1 MNEQLP
7 NSIMELVP
15 EGLTPRP
22 GSRQESKSSEM
33 RETILEATLDCLADH
48 GYANTTNSLVCERAG
63 ISRGAMLH
71 HYRTRQDLIVA
82 TIEYAFYKHLS
93 NFSRMVSN
101 LAESDRT
108 NRNSAIAIDWQL
120 CLTREYKAYQELQMA
135 SRTNPELRKVFQPRA
150 RHHDLVWK
158 EELLKVFPEWRDDM
172 RKLELSRRLVR
183 SLLDGM
189 SLNREQWKDPSV
201 EWILLGFIAD
211 LMKRIRT
218 DDLQFPEEA
227 DLESFKSATSTLLP
241 KRTRRSTAPR
251 KARQ

>member
-1 MNEQLP
+1 MNDQLP
-7 NSIMELVP
+7 SSIMELVP

-48 GYANTTNSLVCERAG
+48 GYAHTTNSLVCEQAG

-93 NFSRMVSN
+93 NFSHLVANLGETDRM
-101 LAESDRT
+101 
-108 NRNSAIAIDWQL
+108 NRNSALAIDWHL
-120 CLTREYKAYQELQMA
+120 CLTREYKAYQELQIA

-158 EELLKVFPEWRDDM
+158 EELLKVFPEWRQDM
-172 RKLELSRRLVR
+172 RKLELSRRFVR

-189 SLNREQWKDPSV
+189 SLNREQWKDPAI
-201 EWILLGFIAD
+201 EWILLGFLAN
-211 LMKRIRT
+211 LMKRVRT
-218 DDLQFPEEA
+218 DDLAFPEEEE
-227 DLESFKSATSTLLP
+227 LEGFKQAAMALLP
-241 KRTRRSTAPR
+241 KRTRRTTSRKPR
-251 KARQ
+251 Q

>member
-1 MNEQLP
+1 
-7 NSIMELVP
+7 
-15 EGLTPRP
+15 
-22 GSRQESKSSEM
+22 M
-33 RETILEATLDCLADH
+33 RTTILEATLDCLADH
-48 GYANTTNSLVCERAG
+48 GYASTTNSLVCERAG

-93 NFSRMVSN
+93 NFSKMVAN
-101 LAESDRT
+101 LAESERKD
-108 NRNSAIAIDWQL
+108 RNSAIAVDWHL

-158 EELLKVFPEWRDDM
+158 EELLKVFPEWREDM
-172 RKLELSRRLVR
+172 RKLELGRRFVR

-211 LMKRIRT
+211 LMRRIRT
-218 DDLQFPEEA
+218 GELDFPEEDA
-227 DLESFKSATSTLLP
+227 LESFKNSAQEVMP
-241 KRTRRSTAPR
+241 KRTRRTSTR
-251 KARQ
+251 RVRQ

>member
-1 MNEQLP
+1 MSEQLP

-15 EGLTPRP
+15 EGLNPRP
-22 GSRQESKSSEM
+22 GSRQEFKSSEM

-93 NFSRMVSN
+93 NFSKMVTS
-101 LAESDRT
+101 LADSERRD
-108 NRNSAIAIDWQL
+108 RNSAIAIDWHL

-158 EELLKVFPEWRDDM
+158 EELLKVFPEWREDM
-172 RKLELSRRLVR
+172 RKLDFGRRFVR

-218 DDLQFPEEA
+218 DELVFPDEK
-227 DLESFKSATSTLLP
+227 DLESFKSVAAELLP

-251 KARQ
+251 KVRQ

>member
-1 MNEQLP
+1 MSEQLP

-33 RETILEATLDCLADH
+33 RTTILEATLDCLADH
-48 GYANTTNSLVCERAG
+48 GYASTTNSLVCERAG

-93 NFSRMVSN
+93 NFSKMVAN
-101 LAESDRT
+101 LAESERKD
-108 NRNSAIAIDWQL
+108 RNSAIAVDWHL

-158 EELLKVFPEWRDDM
+158 EELLKVFPEWRADM
-172 RKLELSRRLVR
+172 RKLELGRRFVR

-211 LMKRIRT
+211 LMRRIRT
-218 DDLQFPEEA
+218 GELDFPEEDA
-227 DLESFKSATSTLLP
+227 LESFKNSAQEVMP
-241 KRTRRSTAPR
+241 KRTRRTSTR
-251 KARQ
+251 RVRQ

>member
-1 MNEQLP
+1 MSDQLS

-48 GYANTTNSLVCERAG
+48 GYANTTNSLVCEKAG

-71 HYRTRQDLIVA
+71 HYPTRQDLIVA
-82 TIEYAFYKHLS
+82 TIEYAFYRHLT
-93 NFSRMVSN
+93 NFSRMVSA
-101 LAESDRT
+101 LAESDRA
-108 NRNSAIAIDWQL
+108 NRNHAIAIDWHL
-120 CLTREYKAYQELQMA
+120 CLTREYRAYQELQMA
-135 SRTNPELRKVFQPRA
+135 SRTNDELRKVFQPRA

-158 EELLKVFPEWRDDM
+158 EELLKVFPEWRLDM
-172 RKLELSRRLVR
+172 RKLDIGRRFVK
-183 SLLDGM
+183 SFLDGM

-218 DDLQFPEEA
+218 DELVFPQEE
-227 DLESFKSATSTLLP
+227 DLESFKKATAEIAP
-241 KRTRRSTAPR
+241 KKTRRTTNKKSRAV
-251 KARQ
+251 

>member
-1 MNEQLP
+1 
-7 NSIMELVP
+7 
-15 EGLTPRP
+15 
-22 GSRQESKSSEM
+22 M
-33 RETILEATLDCLADH
+33 RTTILEATLDCLADH
-48 GYANTTNSLVCERAG
+48 GYASTTNSLVCERAG

-93 NFSRMVSN
+93 NFSKMVAN
-101 LAESDRT
+101 LAESERKD
-108 NRNSAIAIDWQL
+108 RNSAIAVDWHL

-158 EELLKVFPEWRDDM
+158 EELLKVFPEWREDM
-172 RKLELSRRLVR
+172 RKLELGRRFVR

-211 LMKRIRT
+211 LMRRIRT
-218 DDLQFPEEA
+218 GELDFPEEDA
-227 DLESFKSATSTLLP
+227 LESFKNSALEVMP
-241 KRTRRSTAPR
+241 KRTRRTSTR
-251 KARQ
+251 RVRQ

>member
-1 MNEQLP
+1 MNEHLP

-71 HYRTRQDLIVA
+71 HYRTRLDLIVA

-93 NFSRMVSN
+93 NFSHLVAKLGESERMH
-101 LAESDRT
+101 
-108 NRNSAIAIDWQL
+108 RNSAIAIDWYL

-135 SRTNPELRKVFQPRA
+135 SRTNDELRKIFHPRA

-158 EELLKVFPEWRDDM
+158 EELLKVFPEWRADM
-172 RKLELSRRLVR
+172 RKLELSRRFVR

-189 SLNREQWKDPSV
+189 SLNREQWKDPST
-201 EWILLGFIAD
+201 EWILLGFLARM
-211 LMKRIRT
+211 MKLVRT
-218 DDLQFPEEA
+218 DDLAFPEEEE
-227 DLESFKSATSTLLP
+227 LEDFKNAAMTLLP
-241 KRTRRSTAPR
+241 KRTRRSISRKPR
-251 KARQ
+251 S

>member
-1 MNEQLP
+1 MSEQLP

-15 EGLTPRP
+15 EGRTPGR
-22 GSRQESKSSEM
+22 GRGEEARSAERRTTS
-33 RETILEATLDCLADH
+33 LEATVDCLADQ
-48 GYANTTNSLVCERAG
+48 GYASTTNSLVCERAG

-93 NFSRMVSN
+93 NFSKMVAN
-101 LAESDRT
+101 LAESERKD
-108 NRNSAIAIDWQL
+108 RNSAIAVDWHL

-158 EELLKVFPEWRDDM
+158 EELLKVFPEWRQDM
-172 RKLELSRRLVR
+172 RKLELSRRFVR

-189 SLNREQWKDPSV
+189 SLNREQWKDPAI
-201 EWILLGFIAD
+201 EWILLGFLAN
-211 LMKRIRT
+211 LMKRVRT
-218 DDLQFPEEA
+218 DDLAFPEEEE
-227 DLESFKSATSTLLP
+227 LEGFKQAAMTLLP
-241 KRTRRSTAPR
+241 KRTRRTTSRKPR
-251 KARQ
+251 Q

>member
-1 MNEQLP
+1 MNDQLP
-7 NSIMELVP
+7 SSIMELVP

-48 GYANTTNSLVCERAG
+48 GYANTTNSLVCEQAG

-93 NFSRMVSN
+93 NFSHLVASLGEADRM
-101 LAESDRT
+101 
-108 NRNSAIAIDWQL
+108 NRNSAIAIDWHL

-135 SRTNPELRKVFQPRA
+135 SRTSAELRKVFQPRA

-158 EELLKVFPEWRDDM
+158 EELLKVFPEWREDM
-172 RKLELSRRLVR
+172 RKLELSRRFVR

-189 SLNREQWKDPSV
+189 SLNREQWKDPSI
-201 EWILLGFIAD
+201 EWILLGFVAR
-211 LMKRIRT
+211 LMKLVRT
-218 DDLQFPEEA
+218 DDLEFPEEA
-227 DLESFKSATSTLLP
+227 ELEAFKNAAMTLLP
-241 KRTRRSTAPR
+241 KRTRRTSSPR
-251 KARQ
+251 KPRQ